1 MPLYAS
7 VCVCVC
13 VLARVCVCV
22 CVCVWRNIPWVP
34 CGFIVVN
41 KHVLSAL
48 ASNKLATKVR
58 VDMTL
63 RTKFY

>member
-1 MPLYAS
+1 MPLYA
-7 VCVCVC
+7 CVCVC
-13 VLARVCVCV
+13 VRACARACM
-22 CVCVWRNIPWVP
+22 CVWRNIPWAP

-48 ASNKLATKVR
+48 ASNKLVTKVR